1 MKNIINLWRL
11 ICGASRENESIRQTN
26 ENLQG
31 TSRYYLQEIDIE
43 AQFSHQSP
51 SDQVDSSTAAWVVT
65 VYSAEEGSREQTKIT
80 IPQDKSLPIVVTETL
95 EKRELVTTTTST
107 AS

>member
-1 MKNIINLWRL
+1 MCIRDRWRL
-11 ICGASRENESIRQTN
+11 ICGASRENESIRQTK

-31 TSRYYLQEIDIE
+31 TSRYFVQEIDIE

-65 VYSAEEGSREQTKIT
+65 VYNAEEGSHEQTKIT

-95 EKRELVTTTTST
+95 EKVELVTTTAST